1 MIAIRVRWL
10 VAIVVV
16 CALVTWPLLRHSYS
30 SLPPLPWTVVPTLA
44 LLAIAEVAV
53 GRTLRAR
60 ITGLDT
66 TRKNGRAPYWPEF
79 HPTAG
84 PDSHPTAGPQLR
96 PAASARRPRRLDPAA
111 MVRTLALAKASAYAA
126 AVVAGIAAGFLIYLV
141 SSVARS
147 QPHGDLIAALAIF
160 VAAVLLMMAA
170 VYLERSCR
178 LPDDSVEGMRTA

>member
-44 LLAIAEVAV
+44 LLAIAEVVA

-60 ITGLDT
+60 IIGLDA
-66 TRKNGRAPYWPEF
+66 TRKNGAGLYRPEF

-84 PDSHPTAGPQLR
+84 PEFHRTAAQ
-96 PAASARRPRRLDPAA
+96 RPRRLDPAA

-126 AVVAGIAAGFLIYLV
+126 AVVAGVAAGFLIYLV
-141 SSVARS
+141 SSMARS

-178 LPDDSVEGMRTA
+178 LPDDSADGMRTA

>member
-44 LLAIAEVAV
+44 LLAIAEAVA

-60 ITGLDT
+60 ITGLDA
-66 TRKNGRAPYWPEF
+66 TRKNGAGRYRPDF

-84 PDSHPTAGPQLR
+84 PEFG

-126 AVVAGIAAGFLIYLV
+126 AVVAGVAAGFLIYLV

-147 QPHGDLIAALAIF
+147 QPHSDLIAALAIF
-160 VAAVLLMMAA
+160 VAAVLLIMAA

-178 LPDDSVEGMRTA
+178 LPDDSADGMRTA